1 MVNWTLIYI
10 INAGVGEKGIA
21 GYSVKQKQENIY
33 LH

>member
-1 MVNWTLIYI
+1 MYI
-10 INAGVGEKGIA
+10 INAGEGGGKGIA